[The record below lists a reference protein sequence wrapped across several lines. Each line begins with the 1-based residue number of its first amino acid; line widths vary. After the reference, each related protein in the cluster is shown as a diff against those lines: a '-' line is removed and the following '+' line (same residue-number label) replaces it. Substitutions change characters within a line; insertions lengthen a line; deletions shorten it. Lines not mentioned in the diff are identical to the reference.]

1 MKYLRE
7 EELNIFYTIFISKL
21 NCKTKINVLKFIPLC
36 YTSKINHKSTIK
48 INIANN
54 NGWSKN
60 MYNKFIFINNNKRKK
75 QETQKSEDNS
85 QISFDL
91 LANAQNQSN
100 NTTNSNVSAKPKS
113 NVIFKTGGVKRSN
126 VAQTTSQSG
135 KNLNRFIDDY
145 VLVDIETTGLSP
157 IYDDIIEIG
166 AIKVENNKMVDEYS
180 QLIKIDRILPQK
192 ITELTGITDSMLATG
207 KMPKTVLEE
216 FVNFVGNN
224 VIIGHN
230 VNFDLGFL
238 CNKCKKYLDYNLN
251 NDYIDTLYLARK
263 LVPNSIN
270 HKLGT
275 LAKLFNI
282 SYEGAHRGLKDV
294 EITYEVYNKL
304 REIS

>member
-1 MKYLRE
+1 
-7 EELNIFYTIFISKL
+7 
-21 NCKTKINVLKFIPLC
+21 
-36 YTSKINHKSTIK
+36 
-48 INIANN
+48 
-54 NGWSKN
+54 
-60 MYNKFIFINNNKRKK
+60 MYNKFIFINNNRRKK
-75 QETQKSEDNS
+75 QKELEEKQAVENS
-85 QISFDL
+85 QISFDMI
-91 LANAQNQSN
+91 SN
-100 NTTNSNVSAKPKS
+100 TKNVETKPHS
-113 NVIFKTGGVKRSN
+113 NVIFKTGGIKRN
-126 VAQTTSQSG
+126 NLVQSTNERG
-135 KNLNRFIDDY
+135 KSLNKFIDDY

-166 AIKVENNKMVDEYS
+166 AIKVQNNKMVDEFS
-180 QLIKIDRILPQK
+180 QLIKINRILPQK

-207 KMPKTVLEE
+207 KIPKTVLGE

-238 CNKCKKYLDYNLN
+238 CNKCKKYLNYNLN

-263 LVPNSIN
+263 LVPNSVN

-304 REIS
+304 RGIN

>member
-1 MKYLRE
+1 
-7 EELNIFYTIFISKL
+7 
-21 NCKTKINVLKFIPLC
+21 
-36 YTSKINHKSTIK
+36 
-48 INIANN
+48 
-54 NGWSKN
+54 
-60 MYNKFIFINNNKRKK
+60 MYNKFIFINNNRRKK
-75 QETQKSEDNS
+75 QEAQKAEENS
-85 QISFDL
+85 QVSFDM
-91 LANAQNQSN
+91 LANAQNERN
-100 NTTNSNVSAKPKS
+100 NATNNNASPK
-113 NVIFKTGGVKRSN
+113 KRSN
-126 VAQTTSQSG
+126 MVQPTNQSG

-192 ITELTGITDSMLATG
+192 ITELTGITDNMLATG

>member
-1 MKYLRE
+1 
-7 EELNIFYTIFISKL
+7 
-21 NCKTKINVLKFIPLC
+21 
-36 YTSKINHKSTIK
+36 
-48 INIANN
+48 
-54 NGWSKN
+54 
-60 MYNKFIFINNNKRKK
+60 MYNKYIFINNNRRKK
-75 QETQKSEDNS
+75 QNENS
-85 QISFDL
+85 QISFDML
-91 LANAQNQSN
+91 EKLNYNDS
-100 NTTNSNVSAKPKS
+100 SDKKEKIV
-113 NVIFKTGGVKRSN
+113 
-126 VAQTTSQSG
+126 QTTGIKKKQKG
-135 KNLNRFIDDY
+135 KNLTKFIDDY

-166 AIKVENNKMVDEYS
+166 AIKVKSNKIVDEYNE
-180 QLIKIDRILPQK
+180 LIKINRILPAK
-192 ITELTGITDSMLATG
+192 ITELTGITDEMLATG

-216 FVNFVGNN
+216 FVEFIGDN

-238 CNKCKKYLDYNLN
+238 YDKCKKYLNYYLN

-263 LVPNSIN
+263 LVPNSYN

>member
-1 MKYLRE
+1 MTVNNKNELIDVENIYQDIRSKIISARE
-7 EELNIFYTIFISKL
+7 KMFKHIDTTMTEVYWYVGKLTYELSENSTKASYGKKIIDALSSKL
-21 NCKTKINVLKFIPLC
+21 TKEFGSGFSSVSIRRMRRFYEMYPIW
-36 YTSKINHKSTIK
+36 STVSTELSW
-48 INIANN
+48 AH
-54 NGWSKN
+54 
-60 MYNKFIFINNNKRKK
+60 F
-75 QETQKSEDNS
+75 QE
-85 QISFDL
+85 
-91 LANAQNQSN
+91 
-100 NTTNSNVSAKPKS
+100 
-113 NVIFKTGGVKRSN
+113 
-126 VAQTTSQSG
+126 
-135 KNLNRFIDDY
+135 
-145 VLVDIETTGLSP
+145 
-157 IYDDIIEIG
+157 
-166 AIKVENNKMVDEYS
+166 
-180 QLIKIDRILPQK
+180 LIKIDRILPQR
-192 ITELTGITDSMLATG
+192 IIELTGITDSMLATG

-304 REIS
+304 REIG

>member
-1 MKYLRE
+1 MYK
-7 EELNIFYTIFISKL
+7 
-21 NCKTKINVLKFIPLC
+21 
-36 YTSKINHKSTIK
+36 KSIL
-48 INIANN
+48 
-54 NGWSKN
+54 
-60 MYNKFIFINNNKRKK
+60 INNNRRKK
-75 QETQKSEDNS
+75 QEAQKAEENS
-85 QISFDL
+85 QISFDM
-91 LANAQNQSN
+91 LADAQNESN
-100 NTTNSNVSAKPKS
+100 NAINNNASTKQKS
-113 NVIFKTGGVKRSN
+113 NVIFKTGGIKRSN
-126 VAQTTSQSG
+126 VAQSTNQAG
-135 KNLNRFIDDY
+135 KNLNRFIDNY

-166 AIKVENNKMVDEYS
+166 AIKVENNKMIDEYS

-192 ITELTGITDSMLATG
+192 ITELTGITDNMLATG

-216 FVNFVGNN
+216 FIKFVGNN

-238 CNKCKKYLDYNLN
+238 CNKCKKYLNYNLN

-282 SYEGAHRGLKDV
+282 NYEGAHRGLKDV

-304 REIS
+304 RKIS